1 MSGSNGDS
9 GGFVVLGTD
18 TDAGKTTFSLLWMA
32 AFGEDFAYWKPL
44 ETGASDTETIRRLVP
59 GATTCPPLAY
69 YQEPVAPPLAAQRAG
84 RPIPDVAEIVA
95 ARPGSPKPLLI
106 ETFGSP
112 LSPLSDDILQVEL
125 VRALGL
131 PTLLVAS
138 SAVGA
143 VGRTLQ
149 SLAALREAGVRPAAV
164 VLMGPHDPYAADQI
178 GRHGGGIPVSSLQ
191 PPETW
196 DAEGIHRAASGQAEA
211 LSAIRPLLTP
221 EPAADAG
228 ADLIARD
235 RKAVWHPYTSLQDPT
250 DPLPVVRAEGEFL
263 HLADGRRLIDGVSSW
278 WTTLHGHRHPP
289 LMKALRE
296 AAAKFDHVMFAG
308 ITHEPAVEL
317 AELLLET
324 GPHPDGRVF
333 FSDNGSTAVE
343 VALKLAY
350 QSWRHRGEAQRTLFV
365 GFEGGYHGDTF
376 GAMAVGRDPL
386 FFGPFEPLLFR
397 ALQIPVASE
406 ALDAALS
413 RHPGEVAAVIIEP
426 LVQGAGGML
435 MHSPETLR
443 ALFEVARK
451 HGVPFIV
458 DEVMTGGGRTGTL
471 WAHQQAGIAP
481 DLLCS
486 SKTLTGGMMPL
497 SATIASPEVVS
508 AFDTD
513 DRTRTFFHGHSYTAH
528 PLACAVAAANWK
540 LLREGHWQ
548 KEAARIERT
557 WRESLARLAEHP
569 AVREVRIRG
578 TIAAID
584 LDLPGGYLAAVGKR
598 LRDASIERGVLLRP
612 LGQVLYA
619 MPPLCTSDRSLAA
632 IVGAIEHAVA
642 GVQASG

>member
-1 MSGSNGDS
+1 MNGS
-9 GGFVVLGTD
+9 FIVLGTD
-18 TDAGKTTFSLLWMA
+18 TDAGKTTFSLLWMS
-32 AFGEDFAYWKPL
+32 AFAKDFAYWKPL
-44 ETGASDTETIRRLVP
+44 ETGASDTESIRRLVP
-59 GATTCPPLAY
+59 GATTHAPLAY
-69 YQEPVAPPLAAQRAG
+69 YEEPVAPPLAAQRAG
-84 RPIPDVAEIVA
+84 QPIPAVAEIVA
-95 ARPGSPKPLLI
+95 ARPESPRPLLI

-112 LSPLSDDILQVEL
+112 LSPLSDDVLQVEL
-125 VRALGL
+125 VRALDL
-131 PTLLVAS
+131 PTLLIAS

-143 VGRTLQ
+143 VGRALQ
-149 SLAALREAGVRPAAV
+149 SLAALREAGVRPAAIA
-164 VLMGPHDPYAADQI
+164 LMGPHDPYAAEQI
-178 GRHGGGIPVSSLQ
+178 SRHGDGIPVFSLA
-191 PPETW
+191 PPESW
-196 DAEGIHRAASGQAEA
+196 DASGVRRAASEQADSFA
-211 LSAIRPLLTP
+211 AMRPLFAP
-221 EPAADAG
+221 DPATADAG

-250 DPLPVVRAEGEFL
+250 DPLPVVRAEAEFL

-278 WTTLHGHRHPP
+278 WTTHHGHRHPP

-296 AAAKFDHVMFAG
+296 AMSALDHVMFAG

-317 AELLLET
+317 AELLLES

-350 QSWRHRGEAQRTLFV
+350 QSWRHRGEPQRTLFI

-397 ALQIPVASE
+397 ALQIPVAPE
-406 ALDAALS
+406 ALDDALTQ
-413 RHPGEVAAVIIEP
+413 HPGEVAAVIIEP
-426 LVQGAGGML
+426 LIQGAGGML
-435 MHSPETLR
+435 MHTPETLR

-451 HGVPFIV
+451 HGVRFIV

-481 DLLCS
+481 DLICS

-497 SATIASPEVVS
+497 SATIAAPGIVS

-513 DRTRTFFHGHSYTAH
+513 DRARTFFHGHSYTAH
-528 PLACAVAAANWK
+528 PLACAVAAANWR

-548 KEAARIERT
+548 QDVARIGRT
-557 WRESLARLAEHP
+557 WHESLATLAEHP

-578 TIAAID
+578 VIAAID
-584 LDLPGGYLAAVGKR
+584 LDLPGGYLAAAGKR
-598 LRDASIERGVLLRP
+598 LRDASIDRGVLLRP
-612 LGQVLYA
+612 LGNVLYA
-619 MPPLCTSDRSLAA
+619 MPPFCTSDRSLAA
-632 IVGAIEHAVA
+632 IADAIKHAIATVHA
-642 GVQASG
+642 A